1 MTAAGLSLR
10 TRLILVPS
18 TIVIAVIALALV
30 LLVVQARQRIADERG
45 SSVQLAQ
52 HLAGEAIKSRALTGS
67 DTAVS
72 LSQDLRDL
80 PQLRHVRLFVLPTD
94 TDAATR
100 FRADVSNAQ
109 KAWLWVLLRP
119 DMWER
124 ALPISAADPDRGS
137 VLIVS
142 DPADE
147 LEEIGAE
154 FAFVSLLLVG
164 LTCIFVGLVWWS
176 VSRAMH
182 PLHLLQSGLG
192 RLEHGDFTATLPPFA
207 IPELSPIG
215 ETFNHLAST
224 MQRTQRDNDLLI
236 GKLISLQETERR
248 ELAHELHDELGP
260 CLFGIKSEAA
270 CMGKMASTLTEQE
283 TQNRS
288 SIIVKLVDDLQNMN
302 RRILARLR
310 PIALAELGLLAA
322 LERLIED
329 WRDRSPEI
337 EWSFHCGRF
346 SAEPAADHALAL
358 YRVVQEC
365 LTNAARHSGAK
376 VVTVELDCA
385 ERTRLVIVDDGCGIG
400 ADIKRGFGL
409 LGMRERVHAVGG
421 EMEISNNADGGAH
434 IEIWI

>member
-1 MTAAGLSLR
+1 MR
-10 TRLILVPS
+10 DRLILAPS
-18 TIVIAVIALALV
+18 LIVIAVIALALI

-52 HLAGEAIKSRALTGS
+52 HLAGEAIKSRAFAG
-67 DTAVS
+67 TATALA

-94 TDAATR
+94 AFQAQA
-100 FRADVSNAQ
+100 FRDEVEHAQ
-109 KAWLWVLLRP
+109 RGWLWILLRP
-119 DMWER
+119 DLWER
-124 ALPISAADPDRGS
+124 ELPISSDQGS
-137 VLIVS
+137 ILIIS

-147 LEEIGAE
+147 LDEIGGE
-154 FAFVSLLLVG
+154 FTFVSVLLLG
-164 LTCIFVGLVWWS
+164 LTTVFVGLVWWS

-182 PLHLLQSGLG
+182 PLQLLLSGLE
-192 RLEHGDFTATLPPFA
+192 RLERGDVTATLPPFA

-215 ETFNHLAST
+215 EKFNHLAMS
-224 MQRTQRDNDLLI
+224 MQQTQQDNDLLI
-236 GKLISLQETERR
+236 SKLISLQETERR

-270 CMGKMASTLTEQE
+270 CIGRVAATLTEDDARA
-283 TQNRS
+283 RS
-288 SIIVKLVDDLQNMN
+288 SVIVKLVDDLQNMN

-329 WRDRSPEI
+329 WRDRSPDI
-337 EWSFHCGRF
+337 EWSFHCSRF
-346 SAEPAADHALAL
+346 VGEPPPDHGLAL

-365 LTNAARHSGAK
+365 LTNAARHSGATS
-376 VVTVELDCA
+376 VSVELDCWDH
-385 ERTRLVIVDDGCGIG
+385 TRLVIVDDGRGIG

-421 EMEISNNADGGAH
+421 DMQITNNPDGGAR
-434 IEIWI
+434 IELWI

>member
-1 MTAAGLSLR
+1 MSFGRISLR
-10 TRLILVPS
+10 ARLVLVPS
-18 TIVIAVIALALV
+18 LIVVSVIALALV
-30 LLVVQARQRIADERG
+30 LLVVQARQRIGAERG

-52 HLAGEAIKSRALTGS
+52 HLAGEAIKSRQGNLS
-67 DTAVS
+67 DPAFS
-72 LSQDLRDL
+72 LSQDLKDI

-94 TDAATR
+94 ARAAQS
-100 FRADVSNAQ
+100 FRDEVARAQ
-109 KAWLWVLLRP
+109 SQWLWLLLSP
-119 DMWER
+119 DLWER
-124 ALPISAADPDRGS
+124 ELPIFAANPEMGS

-154 FAFVSLLLVG
+154 FAFVSVLLLC
-164 LTCIFVGLVWWS
+164 LTAMFVGLVWWS

-192 RLEHGDFTATLPPFA
+192 RLEHGDFSAILPPFH
-207 IPELSPIG
+207 IPELIPIR
-215 ETFNHLAST
+215 ETYNQLALA
-224 MQRTQRDNDLLI
+224 MQQTQRDNDLLI

-270 CMGKMASTLTEQE
+270 CIGRVASTLTERE
-283 TQNRS
+283 AISRS
-288 SIIVKLVDDLQNMN
+288 AIIVKLVDDLQKMN

-310 PIALAELGLLAA
+310 PIALADLGLLAA

-346 SAEPAADHALAL
+346 VAEPPPDHALAL

-365 LTNAARHSGAK
+365 LTNAARHSGAT
-376 VVTVELDCA
+376 VVSVELDCC

-421 EMEISNNADGGAH
+421 DMEITSNPDGGAH